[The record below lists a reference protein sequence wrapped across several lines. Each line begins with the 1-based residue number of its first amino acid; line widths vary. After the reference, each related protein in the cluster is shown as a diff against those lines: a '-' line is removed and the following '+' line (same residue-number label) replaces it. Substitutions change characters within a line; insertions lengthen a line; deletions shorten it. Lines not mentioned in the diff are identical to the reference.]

1 LDLSY
6 AERIFIY
13 LPFEHSEDKGDQ
25 VSGNNEQQ
33 IKIPQGFDYG
43 LGGCRTLLSHFGH
56 KQKEVTDLFFSMISA
71 WISSVTHSGLCFCK
85 SCTKHYQ

>member
-1 LDLSY
+1 MYIIIPNNFIINIDHLLLHKFLEGKTHNHLDLSY

-25 VSGNNEQQ
+25 VSGNTEQ
-33 IKIPQGFDYG
+33 QGFDYG

-56 KQKEVTDLFFSMISA
+56 
-71 WISSVTHSGLCFCK
+71 
-85 SCTKHYQ
+85 